1 MANCN
6 WLKFGM
12 VMIMKKVALAAL
24 LATGLMAAGN
34 EDYFGVS
41 VGEAKSSV
49 TASDGTSSATV
60 DDTEGAYNLALGH
73 YYENSRIALTYT
85 HLDLDNVDT
94 SEALT
99 LSYDFFYTVG
109 RGLNVF
115 AGPGIGYAWIKDDA
129 VDLSGFMYGGEA
141 GAQLRINS
149 GLELEAG
156 YRYMRA
162 TGSDNDSG
170 TKVELDDLA
179 TWYIGANIR
188 F

>member
-1 MANCN
+1 
-6 WLKFGM
+6 M
-12 VMIMKKVALAAL
+12 VMIMKKAALAAL

-34 EDYFGVS
+34 ENYFGVS

-49 TASDGTSSATV
+49 TMDSGSSSATV
-60 DDTEGAYNLALGH
+60 DDTEGAYNLTLGH
-73 YYENSRIALTYT
+73 YYENARIALTYT
-85 HLDLDNVDT
+85 HVDIEDVDR

-99 LSYDFFYTVG
+99 LSYDFFYPVG

-115 AGPGIGYAWIKDDA
+115 AGPGIGYVWMKDDV
-129 VDLSGFMYGGEA
+129 VDLSGFTYGGEA

-149 GLELEAG
+149 GLEIEAG
-156 YRYMRA
+156 YRYMLVA
-162 TGSDNDSG
+162 GSDNDSG
-170 TKVELDDLA
+170 TKVEFDDLA